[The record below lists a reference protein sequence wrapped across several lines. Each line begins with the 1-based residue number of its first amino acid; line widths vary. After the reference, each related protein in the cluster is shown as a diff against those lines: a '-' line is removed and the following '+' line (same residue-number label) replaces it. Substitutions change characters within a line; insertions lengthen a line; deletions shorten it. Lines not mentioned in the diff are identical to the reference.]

1 MLAWLVFELTASPL
15 RVALVGFFGML
26 PVLLLGVFGGL
37 LADRVDRKRLITV
50 TQTVNALAALA
61 MTVALFSGSIR
72 FWHSYLV
79 MLATGISWAL
89 DNPPRRSLM
98 HDLLGRSGLTNAIA
112 LDTMAMS
119 SSRMLGPAI
128 AGMLIMLVDVAG
140 GYVAVTL
147 FYLTAAMLMW
157 SVSLPEQIRFR
168 PSSGRDTPGHM
179 PFPVTPG
186 QAVGRMASNYRG
198 LHDIFRSLGEG
209 FGYVRKHRT
218 LRALI
223 SVTFLMNLLVFPYME
238 MVPVISKQVLGVE
251 PALMGILM
259 AADGLGTLVG
269 AVLIASA
276 VSLSYHGRL
285 FTGGSMLALL
295 ALLFFSFSRWYGV
308 SVPILLVL
316 GLGAAGFSTMQSTI
330 VLMVSRPEMRGRAL
344 GVISVAIGAMPLGSL
359 LIGGVATVVSPSFA
373 LGLNA
378 GIGAVLLAGVIIL
391 MPVLRERIVADDQP
405 PLGT

>member
-37 LADRVDRKRLITV
+37 LADRVDRKRLITL

-72 FWHSYLV
+72 FWHAYLV

-89 DNPPRRSLM
+89 DNPSRRSLM

-128 AGMLIMLVDVAG
+128 GGVLIMLVDVAG
-140 GYVAVTL
+140 GYVMVTL
-147 FYLTAAMLMW
+147 FYLTAATLMW

-168 PSSGRDTPGHM
+168 PPPGRE
-179 PFPVTPG
+179 TPG
-186 QAVGRMASNYRG
+186 QAPDRARQPLGKMVSNYRG
-198 LHDIFRSLGEG
+198 LRDIFRTLGEG

-269 AVLIASA
+269 AVLVASA
-276 VSLSYHGRL
+276 VNLSYHGRV
-285 FTGGSMLALL
+285 FTGGSMLAML

-308 SVPILLVL
+308 SLPILLVL

-330 VLMVSRPEMRGRAL
+330 VLLVPRPEMRGRAL

-359 LIGGVATVVSPSFA
+359 LIGGVATAVSPSFA

-378 GIGAVLLAGVIIL
+378 SLGAVLLAGVIIF
-391 MPVLRERIVADDQP
+391 MPALRERIVADEQRP
-405 PLGT
+405 VGT